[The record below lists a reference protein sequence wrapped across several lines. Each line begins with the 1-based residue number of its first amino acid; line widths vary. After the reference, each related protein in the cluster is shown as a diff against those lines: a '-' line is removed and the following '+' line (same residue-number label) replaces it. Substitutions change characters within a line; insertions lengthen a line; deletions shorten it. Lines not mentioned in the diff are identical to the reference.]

1 MRNIKCGCLNV
12 KVDNID
18 IDAVIAQ
25 AKEMLSKEKISPGFK
40 TIIEL
45 MMALFSALINR
56 LNKNS
61 RNSNKPPA
69 SDPNRKRGSKRPK
82 SGKKPGGQNG
92 HKGNNLSPVE
102 NPDKI
107 ESLKIDKRRLPP
119 GEYQDVGYES
129 RQVIDIKISRFVT
142 EYQAQIL
149 ENEMGKR
156 FVAEFP
162 EQVTRSVQYGSQLK
176 ATAVYMSQFQL
187 IPYNRI
193 QDYFNDQVGLPIS
206 SGSLFNFN
214 QEAFEKLEPFEGVV
228 KEQIISASVANFDET
243 GINVD
248 KKRIWL
254 HSSCNELW
262 SYFYPH
268 AKRGKE
274 AMDDINILPNFEGV
288 ACHDHWWPYF
298 QYSCLHSL
306 CNAHHIRELE
316 AVIEQDKHQ
325 WAQSMLDLLVEI
337 NQTKQDANG
346 KLSTNAIKKYK
357 RKYRSILKK
366 GDQECPAAVSKRKPG
381 QRGKIKQTKARNL
394 FVRLRDHEEDT
405 LRFMVDPN
413 VPFTNNQGEND
424 LRMTKVQQK
433 ISGCF
438 RSIEGAYIFCRIR
451 GFLLSCRKHQV
462 MATDALN
469 DLFAGKFPAFISEL
483 MQDDG

>member
-1 MRNIKCGCLNV
+1 MRNKRGYFDV
-12 KVDNID
+12 KIDNID
-18 IDAVIAQ
+18 IDDVIEQ
-25 AKEMLSKEKISPGFK
+25 AKKILLKEKISPAFK
-40 TIIEL
+40 VIFEL
-45 MMALFSALINR
+45 LLTLLATLVNR
-56 LNKNS
+56 LNLNS
-61 RNSNKPPA
+61 RNSSKPPS
-69 SDPNRKRGSKRPK
+69 SDPNRTRGSKRKK
-82 SGKKPGGQNG
+82 SKKKPGGQNG
-92 HKGNNLSPVE
+92 HRGSNLLPVD

-107 ESLKIDKRRLPP
+107 ESLNIDKRRLPP
-119 GEYQDVGYES
+119 GKYRDVGYES
-129 RQVIDIKISRFVT
+129 RQVIDIRISRFVT
-142 EYQAQIL
+142 EYRAQIL
-149 ENEMGKR
+149 ENELGVK

-162 EQVTRSVQYGSQLK
+162 EPITRPVQYGSQLK

-193 QDYFNDQVGLPIS
+193 QDYFNEQLGLPIS

-214 QEAFEKLEPFEGVV
+214 QEAFGKLKPFEDIV
-228 KEQIISASVANFDET
+228 KQQLISAPVAHFDET
-243 GINVD
+243 GISVD

-268 AKRGKE
+268 VKRGKE
-274 AMDDINILPNFEGV
+274 AMDNINILPNFEGT

-298 QYSCLHSL
+298 QYSCFHSL

-337 NQTKQDANG
+337 NQAKQDAHG
-346 KLSTNAIKKYK
+346 EISEDIIKKYQK
-357 RKYRSILKK
+357 KYRSILKK
-366 GDQECPAAVSKRKPG
+366 GVQECPAAVFKRKPG
-381 QRGKIKQTKARNL
+381 QRGKVKQTKARNL
-394 FVRLRDHEEDT
+394 LIRLREHEDDT
-405 LRFMVDPN
+405 LRFMIVPK

-462 MATDALN
+462 TATDALN
-469 DLFAGKFPAFISEL
+469 DLFEGKFPDFISEL
-483 MQDDG
+483 MQGDG

>member
-1 MRNIKCGCLNV
+1 M

-18 IDAVIAQ
+18 IDSVVEQ
-25 AKEMLSKEKISPGFK
+25 AKQILLKEKISPAFK
-40 TIIEL
+40 VIFEL
-45 MMALFSALINR
+45 LITLLATLVNR
-56 LNKNS
+56 LNLNS
-61 RNSNKPPA
+61 RNSSKLPS
-69 SDPNRKRGSKRPK
+69 SDPNRTRGSKRKK
-82 SGKKPGGQNG
+82 SKKKPGGQNG

-107 ESLKIDKRRLPP
+107 ERLKIDKRRLPP

-149 ENEMGKR
+149 ENELGKR

-162 EQVTRSVQYGSQLK
+162 EQVIRPVQYGSQLK

-193 QDYFNDQVGLPIS
+193 QDYFNDQIGLPIS

-214 QEAFEKLEPFEGVV
+214 QEAFKKLEPFDVVV
-228 KEQIISASVANFDET
+228 KKQLISASVANFDET
-243 GINVD
+243 GISVD

-254 HSSCNELW
+254 HSACNELW

-274 AMDDINILPNFEGV
+274 AMDAINILPNFEGT

-298 QYSCLHSL
+298 QYSCFHSL

-316 AVIEQDKHQ
+316 AIIEQDKHQ
-325 WAQSMLDLLVEI
+325 WAQSMLDLLVKI
-337 NQTKQDANG
+337 NQAKQNANG
-346 KLSTNAIKKYK
+346 ELSADIIQKYQKKY
-357 RKYRSILKK
+357 RGILKK
-366 GDQECPAAVSKRKPG
+366 GAQECPAVVSKRKPG

-394 FVRLRDHEEDT
+394 LIRLRDHEDDT
-405 LRFMVDPN
+405 LRFMIDPK

-451 GFLLSCRKHQV
+451 SFLLSCRKHQIG
-462 MATDALN
+462 ATDALN
-469 DLFAGKFPAFISEL
+469 ELFIGKFPAFISEL
-483 MQDDG
+483 MQDNE

>member
-1 MRNIKCGCLNV
+1 MLFYAQCKRGYF
-12 KVDNID
+12 D
-18 IDAVIAQ
+18 IDSVVEQ
-25 AKEMLSKEKISPGFK
+25 AKKILLKEKISPAFK
-40 TIIEL
+40 VIFEL
-45 MMALFSALINR
+45 LIALLATLINR
-56 LNKNS
+56 LNLNS
-61 RNSNKPPA
+61 RNSSKPPS
-69 SDPNRKRGSKRPK
+69 SDPNRTRGSKRKK
-82 SGKKPGGQNG
+82 SKKKPGGQNG
-92 HKGNNLSPVE
+92 HKGSNLSPVD

-107 ESLKIDKRRLPP
+107 ESLNIDKRRLPA

-142 EYQAQIL
+142 EYRAQIL
-149 ENEMGKR
+149 EDELGKR

-162 EQVTRSVQYGSQLK
+162 EQVTRPVQYGPQLK

-187 IPYNRI
+187 I
-193 QDYFNDQVGLPIS
+193 GLPIS

-214 QEAFEKLEPFEGVV
+214 QEGVV
-228 KEQIISASVANFDET
+228 KEQLISSSVVNFDET

-274 AMDDINILPNFEGV
+274 AMDDINILPNFEGT

-298 QYSCLHSL
+298 QYSCFHSL

-316 AVIEQDKHQ
+316 AVIEQEKHQ
-325 WAQSMLDLLVEI
+325 WAQSMLDLLVKI
-337 NQTKQDANG
+337 NQAKQDANG
-346 KLSTNAIKKYK
+346 ELSADVIKKY
-357 RKYRSILKK
+357 RKNYRNILTA

-394 FVRLRDHEEDT
+394 LVRLRDHEDDT

-451 GFLLSCRKHQV
+451 SFLLSCRKHQIT
-462 MATDALN
+462 ATDALN
-469 DLFAGKFPAFISEL
+469 DLFTGKFPAFIISEL
-483 MQDDG
+483 IQDDG